1 VRETMGL
8 EEEGGDGEGKLGEWS
23 LAKNRII
30 ASFRDV
36 GEALGRG
43 YTLRK

>member
-1 VRETMGL
+1 VRETMGM
-8 EEEGGDGEGKLGEWS
+8 EGEEGEKLGEWS